1 MTPWR
6 DALLD
11 GPMRPRLNQE
21 KGIVMVQV
29 SVSATVS
36 VHDGPMLPVGAE
48 LQPDSYVVSG
58 ADLDA
63 SGGADDSAEIAL
75 LPTTGAVALLALS
88 CTGADGGPATVTV
101 TPANGA
107 TTGDDLTV
115 EGSLLV
121 ANASVLAG
129 LVAGG
134 PRTLTVKNTE
144 TTTTRVEVIAC
155 LDA

>member
-1 MTPWR
+1 
-6 DALLD
+6 
-11 GPMRPRLNQE
+11 MRPRLNLE

-48 LQPDSYVVSG
+48 LQPDSYVVAE

-75 LPTTGAVALLALS
+75 LPTSGTVALLAMS
-88 CTGADGGPATVTV
+88 CTGADAGAATVTV

-134 PRTLTVKNTE
+134 PRTLTVTNTE
-144 TTTTRVEVIAC
+144 TTPTHVEIVAC

>member
-1 MTPWR
+1 
-6 DALLD
+6 
-11 GPMRPRLNQE
+11 
-21 KGIVMVQV
+21 MVQV

-48 LQPDSYVVSG
+48 LEPDSYVVSG

-75 LPTTGAVALLALS
+75 LPTTGNVALLAIS
-88 CTGADGGPATVTV
+88 CTSADGSLATVTV
-101 TPANGA
+101 TPSNGG
-107 TTGDDLTV
+107 TDGDALTV

-121 ANASVLAG
+121 ANASVLTA

-134 PRTLTVKNTE
+134 PRTITVTNTE
-144 TTTTRVEVIAC
+144 TVPVSVQVVAC

>member
-1 MTPWR
+1 
-6 DALLD
+6 
-11 GPMRPRLNQE
+11 MRPSLNLE

-48 LQPDSYVVSG
+48 LEPDSYVVSG

-63 SGGADDSAEIAL
+63 AGGTDDSAEIAL

-88 CTGADGGPATVTV
+88 ATGADGGAATVTV
-101 TPANGA
+101 TPSNGA
-107 TTGDDLTV
+107 TDGDDLTV

-134 PRTLTVKNTE
+134 PRTLTVTNTE
-144 TTTTRVEVIAC
+144 TTPTHVEVVAC
-155 LDA
+155 LES

>member
-1 MTPWR
+1 MQ
-6 DALLD
+6 
-11 GPMRPRLNQE
+11 PRLNLE

-36 VHDGPMLPVGAE
+36 VHDGPMLPVGVE

-75 LPTTGAVALLALS
+75 LPTSGAVALLALS
-88 CTGADGGPATVTV
+88 CTGADGGAATVTV

-107 TTGDDLTV
+107 TNGDDLTV
-115 EGSLLV
+115 EGTLLI
-121 ANASVLAG
+121 ANASVLAS

-134 PRTLTVKNTE
+134 PRTITVTNTE
-144 TTTTRVEVIAC
+144 TVPVTVQIVAC

>member
-1 MTPWR
+1 VTR
-6 DALLD
+6 GRHALLD
-11 GPMRPRLNQE
+11 GPKRPRHNPE

-36 VHDGPMLPVGAE
+36 IHDGPMLPVGTQ

-75 LPTTGAVALLALS
+75 LPTSGAVALLALS

-121 ANASVLAG
+121 ANASVLSG

-134 PRTLTVKNTE
+134 PRTLTVTNTE
-144 TTTTRVEVIAC
+144 TTATHVEVVAC
-155 LDA
+155 LES

>member
-1 MTPWR
+1 
-6 DALLD
+6 
-11 GPMRPRLNQE
+11 MRPRLNQE

-75 LPTTGAVALLALS
+75 LPTSGAVALLALS
-88 CTGADGGPATVTV
+88 CTGADGGAATVTV
-101 TPANGA
+101 TLRTGRRRVMTSPSRAACSSPTRACSPASSPA
-107 TTGDDLTV
+107 V
-115 EGSLLV
+115 R
-121 ANASVLAG
+121 A
-129 LVAGG
+129 
-134 PRTLTVKNTE
+134 P
-144 TTTTRVEVIAC
+144 
-155 LDA
+155 